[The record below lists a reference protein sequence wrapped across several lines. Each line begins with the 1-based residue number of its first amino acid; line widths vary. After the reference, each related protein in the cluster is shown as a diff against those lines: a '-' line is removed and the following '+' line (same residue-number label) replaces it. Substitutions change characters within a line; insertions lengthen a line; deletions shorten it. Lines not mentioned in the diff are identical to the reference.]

1 MTHLGSFP
9 LKYTQSITL
18 NMFQNGVVANGLYGQ
33 KDPGSNPGSAN
44 SQVVLCKLSEP
55 RLDNVPGG
63 PKIGHGERA

>member
-1 MTHLGSFP
+1 
-9 LKYTQSITL
+9 
-18 NMFQNGVVANGLYGQ
+18 MFQNGVVVNGLYGQ